1 VRLVGVLRAEFVMLA
16 AQPKTHQMYAFSRR
30 THTGK
35 LFFAVAFAVSVASS
49 STHAQSYPS
58 RPITVIVP
66 FPAGGGGT
74 DAVAR
79 VLIEGVKTS
88 LGQPIIV
95 ENVPGAGGSLG
106 VARAVRAPPD
116 GYTLSIGNW
125 ASHVGAGAA
134 YSVQYDVLTDLEP
147 VSRLAESPLMIV
159 TRKGFPAKDLSEL
172 IAWLK
177 ANPDKATAGTIGV
190 GSGSHLC
197 GVYFQ
202 NAIGTRLQFV
212 PYRGGGL
219 AVQDLVGG
227 QIDLMCDQAAN
238 AWPHVRNG
246 LIKAYAVMARARWF
260 GAPDVPTVEEL
271 GLSGIY
277 HSLWTGVW
285 APKGTSHEIIARLN
299 ASVRAS
305 LADPALRQRL
315 TDLGQAIAPL
325 DQQTPEAL
333 GAFHKAEIEKWW
345 PIIKA
350 ANIKVH

>member
-1 VRLVGVLRAEFVMLA
+1 M
-16 AQPKTHQMYAFSRR
+16 
-30 THTGK
+30 GK
-35 LFFAVAFAVSVASS
+35 LLFTFAFALLGASS
-49 STHAQSYPS
+49 SAHAQSYPS
-58 RPITVIVP
+58 RPITVVVP

-79 VLIEGVKTS
+79 VLIEGMKTS

-106 VARAVRAPPD
+106 VTRAVRATSD

-134 YSVQYDVLTDLEP
+134 YTVQYDVLRDLEP
-147 VSRLAESPLMIV
+147 VSRLAKSPLMIV
-159 TRKGFPAKDLSEL
+159 ARKDFPANDLNEL

-177 ANPDKATAGTIGV
+177 ANPGKATSGTLGV
-190 GSGSHLC
+190 GSGAHLC

-202 NAIGTRLQFV
+202 NAIGTRLAFV

-219 AVQDLVGG
+219 AAQDLVAG
-227 QIDLMCDQAAN
+227 QIDMMCDQAAN
-238 AWPHVRNG
+238 AWPHVRGG
-246 LIKAYAVMARARWF
+246 LIKAYAVMAKARWF
-260 GAPDVPTVEEL
+260 GAPDIPAVEEL
-271 GLSGIY
+271 GLAGIY
-277 HSLWTGVW
+277 HSLWTGIW
-285 APKGTSHEIIARLN
+285 APKGTSQEIILKLN
-299 ASVRAS
+299 AAVRAS
-305 LADPALRQRL
+305 LADPTLRKRL
-315 TDLGQAIAPL
+315 ADLGQEIAPL

-350 ANIKVH
+350 ADIKVH

>member
-1 VRLVGVLRAEFVMLA
+1 M
-16 AQPKTHQMYAFSRR
+16 K
-30 THTGK
+30 K
-35 LFFAVAFAVSVASS
+35 LFFAFAIAALVGPSGAL
-49 STHAQSYPS
+49 AQTYPS

-79 VLIEGVKTS
+79 VMIEGMKVS
-88 LGQPIIV
+88 LGQPVVV

-106 VARAVRAPPD
+106 VGRAARATPD

-134 YSVQYDVLTDLEP
+134 FPVQYDVLKDFKP
-147 VSRLAESPLMIV
+147 VSRIAESPLMIV
-159 TRKGFPAKDLSEL
+159 ARKGFPAKDLGEL

-197 GVYFQ
+197 GIYFQ
-202 NAIGTRLQFV
+202 NTIGTRLQFV

-227 QIDLMCDQAAN
+227 QIDLMCDQASN

-246 LIKAYAVMARARWF
+246 LIKPYAVMAKARWF
-260 GAPDVPTVEEL
+260 GAPDIPTVEEL
-271 GLSGIY
+271 GLPGIY

-285 APKGTSHEIIARLN
+285 VPKGTPHDVIMRLN
-299 ASVRAS
+299 AAVRES
-305 LADPALRQRL
+305 LADPAVRQKL
-315 TDLGQAIAPL
+315 ADLGQDIAPL
-325 DQQTPEAL
+325 DRQTPESL
-333 GAFHKAEIEKWW
+333 GTFHKAEIEKWW

-350 ANIKVH
+350 ANIKVQ